1 MTDWLTWIAA
11 GMLHYTAWVLWTCLF
26 VTIMLVAVVA
36 DLLLLAFRRVFQ
48 GERNAR
54 IRALLTSFMIVAL
67 CLTTLIFGDA
77 VGASSSLL
85 QLCSFSTSLRS
96 SLELAFGTL
105 YVVKAEA
112 TLLLHLGSNFAHFLT
127 WCSLHPFVTVQV
139 GLIGIVLWL
148 R

>member
-1 MTDWLTWIAA
+1 MADLVTWIAA
-11 GMLHYTAWVLWTCLF
+11 GMLHYTGWVLWACLF
-26 VTIMLVAVVA
+26 VTIMLVAIMA

-54 IRALLTSFMIVAL
+54 IGALLTSITIVAL
-67 CLTTLIFGDA
+67 CLTTLVFGDA

-96 SLELAFGTL
+96 SRELAFGTL
-105 YVVKAEA
+105 YIVKARA
-112 TLLLHLGSNFAHFLT
+112 TLLHILT
-127 WCSLHPFVTVQV
+127 WCSLHPFVAVQV
-139 GLIGIVLWL
+139 CLIGIVFWL